1 MDGTQAGRVIE
12 ARSAVPREG
21 RMEHTDKVL
30 ATLLERIDAA
40 VSEHAGTAAGIA
52 VKAVQ
57 IEGIVTLATGAAM
70 ALGVLGLVVSA
81 ARLVRSAIRRL
92 LADDNDVTGVLQ
104 VVAAGVCVCVSVVL
118 TLFGSVRLLSPGSW
132 IAALSP
138 ESAIALRIM
147 EALVMHSHT
156 LITRTS
162 RMTRRPRFADAQRD
176 SHRRAAA
183 SAWRPTLT
191 PA

>member
-147 EALVMHSHT
+147 EAL
-156 LITRTS
+156 
-162 RMTRRPRFADAQRD
+162 
-176 SHRRAAA
+176 
-183 SAWRPTLT
+183 
-191 PA
+191 